1 MKNEY
6 ENLIFD
12 GIASGLSLD
21 IANLRLFPVV
31 SVLPDNDAD
40 LFTLLDIVPGSGLI
54 FKTNNVPNFSET
66 YWNLLE
72 AQKPSMMNNLAIT
85 NYKKKQYWI
94 EGPSATEVPI
104 YTPSCSDVKNSIA
117 TGSSVDIT
125 IDSDNYPLPDVLFF
139 PSYPSIVVNQTFLN
153 FNRVA
158 NGQRFILRLHFDN
171 TANIPLKPAGWFTS
185 GAFNYAYH
193 NKSAWVTGGDKVTWD
208 ALFGKNGILKYINS
222 GLLVAMGI
230 TIELQVFGNYDE
242 NVVKALQNNPDLT
255 VWPFYLNSEYLTQT
269 VERCDDESVKITI
282 STDQNEIF
290 MLGMQVASVSGLMN

>member
-6 ENLIFD
+6 EKLIFD

-21 IANLRLFPVV
+21 FANLRLFPVV
-31 SVLPDNDAD
+31 SVLPDENAD

-54 FKTNNVPNFSET
+54 FKTNDVPNFSAI
-66 YWNLLE
+66 YWELLE
-72 AQKPSMMNNLAIT
+72 AQKPSLMNNLAIT

-94 EGPSATEVPI
+94 DGPSAKGVPI
-104 YTPSCSDVKNSIA
+104 YTPSSSDVKNSIA
-117 TGSSVDIT
+117 RGSSVDIT
-125 IDSDNYPLPDVLFF
+125 IDSSNYPPLDVSLF
-139 PSYPSIVVNQTFLN
+139 PSYPSIVLNHTFLS

-158 NGQRFILRLHFDN
+158 NGERFILKLHFDKTVN
-171 TANIPLKPAGWFTS
+171 LPIRAAGWFSS
-185 GAFNYAYH
+185 GAFNSAYH
-193 NKSAWVTGGDKVTWD
+193 NQDAWVAGGDNVTWD
-208 ALFGKNGILKYINS
+208 ALFGKNGILKYINT

-269 VERCDDESVKITI
+269 VERCDEESVKITI